1 MGEPQTVVMRTA
13 TGMTQAITPESLQE
27 HFNMPMADAAKA
39 FGVCLT
45 FFKKV
50 CRKMGIKRWPHRK
63 LKSLRNKLADLH
75 THLEDKQD
83 STNVHAKE
91 YRRQLEQLCTK
102 ESLTR
107 DFAADE
113 SQAQFPADG
122 LTLLSS
128 QAHEDKQLDENTPCS
143 SEPVNLSPTVPLTL
157 TGARHAKAISYE
169 QLQKHFGFPMA
180 QAAKNFGVSLTLF
193 KKICRKNGIKRWPHR
208 RIKSLQTKMID
219 LQNRLDT
226 TSPME
231 GQDAELRLRMDD
243 LASSEAGVLSTSAS
257 CCNNS
262 EEMPQW
268 SPEEVSSVREDE
280 EDEEEIAAICLGML
294 AKQKCVSSD
303 QLSAG
308 SVL

>member
-1 MGEPQTVVMRTA
+1 MQ
-13 TGMTQAITPESLQE
+13 
-27 HFNMPMADAAKA
+27 
-39 FGVCLT
+39 
-45 FFKKV
+45 
-50 CRKMGIKRWPHRK
+50 
-63 LKSLRNKLADLH
+63 LRPN
-75 THLEDKQD
+75 Q
-83 STNVHAKE
+83 
-91 YRRQLEQLCTK
+91 
-102 ESLTR
+102 
-107 DFAADE
+107 
-113 SQAQFPADG
+113 PG
-122 LTLLSS
+122 
-128 QAHEDKQLDENTPCS
+128 
-143 SEPVNLSPTVPLTL
+143 
-157 TGARHAKAISYE
+157 
-169 QLQKHFGFPMA
+169 LQKHFCFPMA
-180 QAAKNFGVSLTLF
+180 QAAENFGVSLTLF